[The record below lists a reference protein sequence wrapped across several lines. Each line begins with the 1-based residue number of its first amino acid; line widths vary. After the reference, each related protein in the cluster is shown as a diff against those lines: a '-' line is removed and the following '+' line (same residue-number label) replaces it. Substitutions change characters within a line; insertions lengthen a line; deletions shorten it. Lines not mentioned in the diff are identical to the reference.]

1 MYKKVNSKPEMV
13 KFFSKNQVM
22 KPLIGVGGIR
32 RINPIVMSLNPRP
45 LIGIGG
51 IRKPINFL

>member
-32 RINPIVMSLNPRP
+32 RINPIAMPLNPRP

-51 IRKPINFL
+51 IRKPY

>member
-22 KPLIGVGGIR
+22 KPLIRVGGIR
-32 RINPIVMSLNPRP
+32 RINPIAMPLNPRP

-51 IRKPINFL
+51 IRKPY

>member
-22 KPLIGVGGIR
+22 KPLIRVGALR
-32 RINPIVMSLNPRP
+32 KINPIAMSLNP
-45 LIGIGG
+45 LIGMGG
-51 IRKPINFL
+51 IRKPY